1 MKDLQIFENE
11 EFGKVRTITVDNE
24 PWFVGKDVC
33 AAFGDTDHKR
43 SLSRLDDCDKSVSQI
58 HTPGGLQP
66 MVIINESG
74 LYALMF
80 AMQPQKGGAQ
90 DDPPTKKRIEQRIEK
105 LQRFKHWVTHEV
117 LPSIRKHGMYATD
130 DLLNDPDLAIKAFTA
145 LKEERERNKLLQSEN
160 EAMKPKA
167 LFADAV
173 AASQTT
179 ILIGDLAKLIK
190 QNGIE
195 IGQKRLFSWLR
206 KNGYLIKGG
215 SDYNMPTQRS
225 MQLGLFEIKESTS
238 INPDG
243 STRINRTTKVT
254 GKGQQYFINKFLG
267 QKQMQQQA

>member
-1 MKDLQIFENE
+1 MNNLQIFENE
-11 EFGKVRTITVDNE
+11 EFGSVRIVIINDE

-33 AAFGDTDHKR
+33 EAYGDTNYKR

-58 HTPGGLQP
+58 HTPGGLQT
-66 MVIINESG
+66 MIIINESG
-74 LYALMF
+74 LYSLMF
-80 AMQPQKGGAQ
+80 AMQPQKGGTD
-90 DDPPTKKRIEQRIEK
+90 DDPPKKERIKERIEK
-105 LQRFKHWVTHEV
+105 LQRFKHWVTHKV

-145 LKEERERNKLLQSEN
+145 LKEERERNRLLQAEN
-160 EAMKPKA
+160 CEMKPKA

-173 AASQTT
+173 AASKTS

-206 KNGYLIKGG
+206 EKGYLIKGG
-215 SDYNMPTQRS
+215 FDYNMPTQRS
-225 MQLGLFEIKESTS
+225 MQLGLFEIKESTQV
-238 INPDG
+238 NADG

-267 QKQMQQQA
+267 DKKYD